1 MNAKKYAKTRA
12 EADTERWYVN
22 PIFEWGD
29 VESHLDEP
37 FAGDHSYLR
46 RVSDW
51 ELFAA
56 FDNEGCL
63 CYIWRCRVVDVG
75 GAE

>member
-1 MNAKKYAKTRA
+1 MSAKKYAKTRA
-12 EADTERWYVN
+12 EAATERWYVN

-37 FAGDHSYLR
+37 FAGNHSYLR

-56 FDNEGCL
+56 FDSENGL
-63 CYIWRCRVVDVG
+63 WYIWRCRVVDVG